1 VSGAGDFFKVDYR
14 TEGIHNKSSYGVER
28 MKRKIMMTELE
39 RLNHKGLLDD
49 ENFKKI
55 REYYEYERENSKS
68 FSTYLTI
75 IGLVMIALGIILL
88 FAYNWNHL
96 SRGVKTSLIIIC
108 LICSQ
113 GLLGYALWKEK
124 KWSGGAGVLVFAI
137 SGLSIAM
144 ISQMYNI
151 SGSETGFY
159 MTWVVLNIPNLYLCR
174 SKLVGIPYAAILS
187 LYLMSDG
194 YILLY
199 LLLTTPLFLF
209 DKAEGRYSE
218 FGETM
223 VKVIVLLG
231 IFHWYEGLW
240 YEGLGLGYLPFYG
253 GVFTLLYL
261 WPVGMKKGA
270 ELVIIGIAYIGTFG
284 RGGHLIPEITKFT
297 TKPILSW
304 GVFIAALLS
313 LIYLKKW
320 KDPVN
325 YFILLIVPIVY
336 SGAEELICNI
346 YLFSLGVYF
355 VWNGVKENTVKIFNK
370 GSLLVS
376 VILLSR
382 FLDYDIST
390 LLRGIVFILL
400 GISLVSGNI
409 YMSRRKL

>member
-1 VSGAGDFFKVDYR
+1 
-14 TEGIHNKSSYGVER
+14 
-28 MKRKIMMTELE
+28 MKRKIMMMELE
-39 RLNHKGLLDD
+39 KLNHKGVLDD
-49 ENFKKI
+49 ENFKRI
-55 REYYEYERENSKS
+55 GDYYQYEKENSKS

-75 IGLVMIALGIILL
+75 IGLVMIAFGIILL

-96 SRGVKTSLIIIC
+96 SRGIKTLLIILL
-108 LICSQ
+108 LISSQ

-124 KWSGGAGVLVFAI
+124 KWSSGAGALVFAI
-137 SGLSIAM
+137 SGMSIAM

-151 SGSETGFY
+151 SGSDTGFY
-159 MTWVVLNIPNLYLCR
+159 MTWVILNIPNLYLCR
-174 SKLVGIPYAAILS
+174 SKLIGILYAAV
-187 LYLMSDG
+187 LYSYIKSDG

-199 LLLTTPLFLF
+199 LLLGAPLFIF
-209 DKAEGRYSE
+209 DKKEGRYGE
-218 FGETM
+218 FAET
-223 VKVIVLLG
+223 VTKVILLLG
-231 IFHWYEGLW
+231 IFYWYEGLL
-240 YEGLGLGYLPFYG
+240 YEGLGLSYMPFYG

-261 WPVGMKKGA
+261 WPTGLKKGA

-284 RGGHLIPEITKFT
+284 RGGHLIPEITKLT

-336 SGAEELICNI
+336 FGAEELICNI
-346 YLFSLGVYF
+346 YLFSLGLYF
-355 VWNGVKENTVKIFNK
+355 VWKGIKENAAKVFNK

-390 LLRGIVFILL
+390 LLRGVVFILL
-400 GISLVSGNI
+400 GVSLVAGNI